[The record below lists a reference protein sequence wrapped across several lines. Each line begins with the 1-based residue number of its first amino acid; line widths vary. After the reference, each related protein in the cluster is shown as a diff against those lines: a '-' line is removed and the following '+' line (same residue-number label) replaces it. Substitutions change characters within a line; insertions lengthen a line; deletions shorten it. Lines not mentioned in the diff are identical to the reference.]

1 LPQAVAISIGGCRW
15 EAPRTDGERGLKL
28 LDVVRP
34 DVGIIDISLPVMDGY
49 EVARRIR
56 AEPQGKNML
65 LLAMTGYDAPDAGQY
80 ARAQGFDYH
89 LVKPVDPDYL
99 SRLISDG
106 V

>member
-1 LPQAVAISIGGCRW
+1 
-15 EAPRTDGERGLKL
+15 
-28 LDVVRP
+28 
-34 DVGIIDISLPVMDGY
+34 MDGY
-49 EVARRIR
+49 EVAKRIR
-56 AEPQGKNML
+56 A
-65 LLAMTGYDAPDAGQY
+65 AAAGPGHAAAGDDGLRRSGRREAY

>member
-1 LPQAVAISIGGCRW
+1 MLRITLELAGHIVHD
-15 EAPRTDGERGLKL
+15 APDGDRGLKL

-56 AEPQGKNML
+56 AEPLGRHML
-65 LLAMTGYDAPDAGQY
+65 LLAMTGYDAPDGGAH
-80 ARAQGFDYH
+80 ARAHGFDYH

-99 SRLISDG
+99 SRLISEG